1 MQVIS
6 GDTQCLA
13 WRAGQR
19 WRSSAQTPYKKP
31 LWEITWFSSTGWKQK
46 SSKITQNVLFDH
58 HMAPNDIIRFSNFS
72 PSIPHSPG
80 PTASECG
87 WWGWPCLLV
96 FGGSTIALLLQTHL
110 NVSSLFKDYTVITS
124 KSARLSVIEGARS
137 WNLVKFSS
145 SNVRLVKEVSEWAVM
160 SVLQSRNGLLQKT
173 ILRLKNRYTS
183 SICLEP
189 IFHLAI
195 NFTL

>member
-1 MQVIS
+1 MIIIRLLLLL
-6 GDTQCLA
+6 DYYL
-13 WRAGQR
+13 
-19 WRSSAQTPYKKP
+19 
-31 LWEITWFSSTGWKQK
+31 
-46 SSKITQNVLFDH
+46 D
-58 HMAPNDIIRFSNFS
+58 DIIRFSNFS

-145 SNVRLVKEVSEWAVM
+145 SNVRLVKEVSEWAMM
-160 SVLQSRNGLLQKT
+160 SVLQSQSGLLQKT

-183 SICLEP
+183 EYLSWTNLSP
-189 IFHLAI
+189 RHKFY
-195 NFTL
+195 TLGRIRQEKVVWRDSSQWA